1 MPKIIINGKEIEFEK
16 GMTVL
21 QACELADVE
30 IPRFCY
36 HEKLSIA
43 GNCRM
48 CLVELE
54 KSPKPIA
61 SCAMPAAEGMNI
73 KTNTHLVEKARK
85 GVMEFLLANHP
96 LDCPVCD
103 QGGECDLQDQSMYY
117 GVDKSR
123 FIENKR
129 QVKEKYMGPLIKT
142 QMTRCIHCTRC
153 VRFATEVA
161 GVPEIGAIGRGENM
175 EITTYLEK
183 AMESELSANVI
194 DLCPV
199 GALTSKPYAFE
210 ARPWELKKT
219 ESIDVMDAVGSNIRI
234 DTYNWEVKRILPR
247 LNNDINEEW
256 ISDKTRY
263 SCDGLLKQ
271 RLDVPYIKKDNKLQ
285 KSNWDEAITLLAD
298 KIQSIN
304 PNEIG
309 GHIGDMVNMENAL
322 SFKKLFAILKSKN
335 LEFREKKFYIN
346 SSEKINYIFNSSIK
360 GIEESDLILL
370 IGSNPRHEATML
382 NARIR
387 KTFVKKRIPIFSIGD
402 PGELTYDYTVIGN
415 TTDDLKKI
423 LDNEHEFS
431 KKLSSSNKPIIII
444 GESALELESGKY
456 IVEEVKNFLKN
467 NNFISK
473 EWNAF
478 NFLAQ
483 NASTVG
489 LIDLK
494 VLSKEDEEKN
504 SFFEKLNKNQ
514 FKLLY
519 LLGSDNLDIKKD
531 NEFIV
536 YQGSHGDRGAEIA
549 DLVLPSAAFTEQNG
563 LFENLE
569 GRVQESKKAS
579 YPIGEALEDW
589 KIFNLILKKL
599 GKFNDLSKFDSLRK
613 EVLNLIPNFT
623 KLNELPNFEEAQEVN
638 TSSEFISESVNIKNL
653 DYFYTNSISRASKTM
668 SECRQ
673 IKQKLK
679 KQEHKYMIEYLQ
691 ILGQEVYKIV
701 FLLVPILVSVAMI
714 VWLDRRVWGLV
725 QKRRGPNVVGP
736 FGLFQTLAD
745 ALKYIFKE
753 IIIPASANK
762 VVFILAPIVTMTLA
776 LVAWA
781 VIPMSEEL
789 VLSDINVGILYLFAV
804 SSLGVYGIIMGGW
817 ASNSK
822 YPFLGAIRSAAQM
835 VSYEVSIGIIIINVL
850 LCVGSLNLND
860 IVIAQKN
867 LWYVIPLFPMFVIFF
882 ISALAETNRPPFDL
896 PEAEAELVA
905 GYQTEYSG
913 MMYAM
918 FWLGEYANILLMCA
932 MGSILFLGGWLPIM
946 DVYPLNIIP
955 APIWMISKILF
966 LFLLFALIKAIVPRY
981 RYDQLMRLGWK
992 IFLPFSLIYLVFTA
1006 SFLFYFDKLPKVN
1019 F

>member
-1 MPKIIINGKEIEFEK
+1 MPKITINGKEIEFEN

-61 SCAMPAAEGMNI
+61 SCAMPATDGMNI
-73 KTNTHLVEKARK
+73 KTNTSFVEKARK

-123 FIENKR
+123 FVENKR

-183 AMESELSANVI
+183 SMESELSANVI

-219 ESIDVMDAVGSNIRI
+219 ESVDVMDAVGSKIRV

-271 RLDVPYIKKDNKLQ
+271 RLDVPYVKKNNKLQ
-285 KSNWDEAITLLAD
+285 KSTWDEVISILAE
-298 KIQSIN
+298 KIKTIN
-304 PNEIG
+304 SDEIG
-309 GHIGDMVNMENAL
+309 GHIGDMISLENAL
-322 SFKKLFAILKSKN
+322 SFKKFFSALKTNN
-335 LEFREKKFYIN
+335 LEFRERKFYIN
-346 SSEKINYIFNSSIK
+346 SSEKSNYIFNSSIK

-370 IGSNPRHEATML
+370 VGTNPRQEATML

-387 KTFVKKRIPIFSIGD
+387 KVFAKKQIPIFSIGN
-402 PGELTYDYTVIGN
+402 PGDLTYEYSIIGN
-415 TTDDLKKI
+415 KTDDIKKI
-423 LDNEHEFS
+423 LNNESDFS
-431 KKLSSSNKPIIII
+431 KKLSSSKKPIIII
-444 GESALELESGKY
+444 GESALEIDSGKY
-456 IVEEVKNFLKN
+456 IFEGFKNFLKK
-467 NNFISK
+467 NNFMNK
-473 EWNAF
+473 DWNAF
-478 NFLAQ
+478 NFLPQ

-489 LIDLK
+489 LIDLNI
-494 VLSKEDEEKN
+494 LPKEDEEN
-504 SFFEKLNKNQ
+504 YSFFEKLNSNK

-519 LLGSDNLDIKKD
+519 LLGSDNLNIKKN

-549 DLVLPSAAFTEQNG
+549 DIILPSAAFTEQNG
-563 LFENLE
+563 FYENLE
-569 GRVQESKKAS
+569 GRVQECKKAS
-579 YPIGEALEDW
+579 YTIGEALEDW
-589 KIFNLILKKL
+589 KIFNLILKAL
-599 GKFNDLSKFDSLRK
+599 GKNENLLKFDALRK

-623 KLNELPNFEEAQEVN
+623 KLNELPSFKEIIIDN
-638 TSSEFISESVNIKNL
+638 TSPKFVSEEVYIKEL
-653 DYFYTNSISRASKTM
+653 DYFFTNAISRASKTM

-673 IKQKLK
+673 VR
-679 KQEHKYMIEYLQ
+679 H
-691 ILGQEVYKIV
+691 
-701 FLLVPILVSVAMI
+701 
-714 VWLDRRVWGLV
+714 
-725 QKRRGPNVVGP
+725 
-736 FGLFQTLAD
+736 
-745 ALKYIFKE
+745 
-753 IIIPASANK
+753 
-762 VVFILAPIVTMTLA
+762 
-776 LVAWA
+776 
-781 VIPMSEEL
+781 
-789 VLSDINVGILYLFAV
+789 
-804 SSLGVYGIIMGGW
+804 
-817 ASNSK
+817 NSK
-822 YPFLGAIRSAAQM
+822 KTG
-835 VSYEVSIGIIIINVL
+835 
-850 LCVGSLNLND
+850 
-860 IVIAQKN
+860 
-867 LWYVIPLFPMFVIFF
+867 
-882 ISALAETNRPPFDL
+882 TN
-896 PEAEAELVA
+896 
-905 GYQTEYSG
+905 
-913 MMYAM
+913 
-918 FWLGEYANILLMCA
+918 NI
-932 MGSILFLGGWLPIM
+932 
-946 DVYPLNIIP
+946 
-955 APIWMISKILF
+955 
-966 LFLLFALIKAIVPRY
+966 
-981 RYDQLMRLGWK
+981 
-992 IFLPFSLIYLVFTA
+992 
-1006 SFLFYFDKLPKVN
+1006 
-1019 F
+1019 

>member
-1 MPKIIINGKEIEFEK
+1 MPKITINGKEIEFEK

-48 CLVELE
+48 CLVEME

-61 SCAMPAAEGMNI
+61 SCAMPATEGMNI
-73 KTNTHLVEKARK
+73 KTNTASVEKARK

-123 FIENKR
+123 FVENKR

-219 ESIDVMDAVGSNIRI
+219 ESVDVMDAVGSNIRV

-271 RLDVPYIKKDNKLQ
+271 RLDVPYIKINKKLQ
-285 KSNWDEAITLLAD
+285 KSTWDEAISLLVD
-298 KIQSIN
+298 KINSTN
-304 PNEIG
+304 PDEIG
-309 GHIGDMVNMENAL
+309 GHIGDMVNLENAL
-322 SFKKLFAILKSKN
+322 SFKKLFSVLKSEN
-335 LEFREKKFYIN
+335 LEFREKSFYIN
-346 SSEKINYIFNSSIK
+346 SSEKSNYIFNSSIK
-360 GIEESDLILL
+360 GIEESDFILL
-370 IGSNPRHEATML
+370 IGTNPRHEATML

-387 KTFVKKRIPIFSIGD
+387 KVFVQKQIPIFSIGD
-402 PGELTYDYTVIGN
+402 PGDLTYEYTKVSN
-415 TTDDLKKI
+415 KTDEIKKI
-423 LDNEHEFS
+423 LNKEGDLAKKLFSS
-431 KKLSSSNKPIIII
+431 KKPLIII
-444 GESALELESGKY
+444 GESALELKSGKY
-456 IVEEVKNFLKN
+456 LVEGLKN
-467 NNFISK
+467 ILIKNNFINK

-478 NFLAQ
+478 NFLPQ

-494 VLSKEDEEKN
+494 ILSKEDEEKN
-504 SFFEKLNKNQ
+504 SFFEKLNNNK

-519 LLGSDNLDIKKD
+519 LLGSDNLEIKKN

-549 DLVLPSAAFTEQNG
+549 DIVLPSAAFTEQSG
-563 LFENLE
+563 LYENLE
-569 GRVQESKKAS
+569 GRVQECRKAS

-599 GKFNDLSKFDSLRK
+599 EKNDKLLNFDSLRK
-613 EVLNLIPNFT
+613 ETLSLIPNFT
-623 KLNELPNFEEAQEVN
+623 AINELPSFYDSKVIN
-638 TSSEFISESVNIKNL
+638 TSPYFLSEIIKIREL
-653 DYFYTNSISRASKTM
+653 DYFFTNSISRASKTM

-673 IKQKLK
+673 IKQDSK
-679 KQEHKYMIEYLQ
+679 KT
-691 ILGQEVYKIV
+691 GT
-701 FLLVPILVSVAMI
+701 
-714 VWLDRRVWGLV
+714 D
-725 QKRRGPNVVGP
+725 N
-736 FGLFQTLAD
+736 
-745 ALKYIFKE
+745 
-753 IIIPASANK
+753 
-762 VVFILAPIVTMTLA
+762 
-776 LVAWA
+776 
-781 VIPMSEEL
+781 
-789 VLSDINVGILYLFAV
+789 
-804 SSLGVYGIIMGGW
+804 
-817 ASNSK
+817 
-822 YPFLGAIRSAAQM
+822 
-835 VSYEVSIGIIIINVL
+835 
-850 LCVGSLNLND
+850 
-860 IVIAQKN
+860 
-867 LWYVIPLFPMFVIFF
+867 
-882 ISALAETNRPPFDL
+882 
-896 PEAEAELVA
+896 
-905 GYQTEYSG
+905 
-913 MMYAM
+913 
-918 FWLGEYANILLMCA
+918 
-932 MGSILFLGGWLPIM
+932 
-946 DVYPLNIIP
+946 
-955 APIWMISKILF
+955 
-966 LFLLFALIKAIVPRY
+966 
-981 RYDQLMRLGWK
+981 
-992 IFLPFSLIYLVFTA
+992 
-1006 SFLFYFDKLPKVN
+1006 
-1019 F
+1019 

>member
-1 MPKIIINGKEIEFEK
+1 MPKITINGKEIEFEK

-48 CLVELE
+48 CLVEME

-61 SCAMPAAEGMNI
+61 SCAMPATEGMNI
-73 KTNTHLVEKARK
+73 KTNTASVEKARK

-123 FIENKR
+123 FVENKR

-219 ESIDVMDAVGSNIRI
+219 ESVDVMDAVGSNIRV

-271 RLDVPYIKKDNKLQ
+271 RLDVPYIKINKKLQ
-285 KSNWDEAITLLAD
+285 KSTWDEAISLLVE
-298 KIQSIN
+298 KINSTN
-304 PNEIG
+304 PDEIG
-309 GHIGDMVNMENAL
+309 GHIGDMVNLENAL
-322 SFKKLFAILKSKN
+322 SFKKLFSVLKSEN
-335 LEFREKKFYIN
+335 LEFREKSFYIN
-346 SSEKINYIFNSSIK
+346 SSEKSNYIFNSSIK
-360 GIEESDLILL
+360 GIEESDFILL
-370 IGSNPRHEATML
+370 IGTNPRHEATML

-387 KTFVKKRIPIFSIGD
+387 KVFVQKQIPIFSIGD
-402 PGELTYDYTVIGN
+402 PGDLTYEYTKVSN
-415 TTDDLKKI
+415 KTDEIKKI
-423 LDNEHEFS
+423 LNKEGDLAKKLFSS
-431 KKLSSSNKPIIII
+431 KKPLIII
-444 GESALELESGKY
+444 GESALELKSGKY
-456 IVEEVKNFLKN
+456 LVEGLKN
-467 NNFISK
+467 ILIKNNFINK
-473 EWNAF
+473 DWNAF
-478 NFLAQ
+478 NFLPQ

-494 VLSKEDEEKN
+494 ILSKEDEEKN
-504 SFFEKLNKNQ
+504 SFFEKLNNNK

-519 LLGSDNLDIKKD
+519 LLGSDNLEIKKN
-531 NEFIV
+531 NEFVV

-549 DLVLPSAAFTEQNG
+549 DIVLPSAAFTEQSG
-563 LFENLE
+563 LYENLE
-569 GRVQESKKAS
+569 GRVQECRKAS

-599 GKFNDLSKFDSLRK
+599 DKNDKLLNFDSLRK
-613 EVLNLIPNFT
+613 ETLSLIPNFT
-623 KLNELPNFEEAQEVN
+623 EINELPSFDDSKVTN
-638 TSSEFISESVNIKNL
+638 TSPNFLSEIIKIREL

-673 IKQKLK
+673 IKQDSK
-679 KQEHKYMIEYLQ
+679 KT
-691 ILGQEVYKIV
+691 GT
-701 FLLVPILVSVAMI
+701 
-714 VWLDRRVWGLV
+714 D
-725 QKRRGPNVVGP
+725 N
-736 FGLFQTLAD
+736 
-745 ALKYIFKE
+745 
-753 IIIPASANK
+753 
-762 VVFILAPIVTMTLA
+762 
-776 LVAWA
+776 
-781 VIPMSEEL
+781 
-789 VLSDINVGILYLFAV
+789 
-804 SSLGVYGIIMGGW
+804 
-817 ASNSK
+817 
-822 YPFLGAIRSAAQM
+822 
-835 VSYEVSIGIIIINVL
+835 
-850 LCVGSLNLND
+850 
-860 IVIAQKN
+860 
-867 LWYVIPLFPMFVIFF
+867 
-882 ISALAETNRPPFDL
+882 
-896 PEAEAELVA
+896 
-905 GYQTEYSG
+905 
-913 MMYAM
+913 
-918 FWLGEYANILLMCA
+918 
-932 MGSILFLGGWLPIM
+932 
-946 DVYPLNIIP
+946 
-955 APIWMISKILF
+955 
-966 LFLLFALIKAIVPRY
+966 
-981 RYDQLMRLGWK
+981 
-992 IFLPFSLIYLVFTA
+992 
-1006 SFLFYFDKLPKVN
+1006 
-1019 F
+1019 